1 MMTARQGLLPF
12 GELDDQQFEAFVLS
26 MLGSGI
32 SLEVIEPAA
41 KRSRESM
48 RGVRYRII
56 RATFFGGPGR
66 SGQRGIDIEATTETG
81 ATWVFQ
87 CKHYS
92 SPFGPGKAKS
102 AIAKAS
108 EEFPNAE
115 RYFLVLSGE
124 KSPEVRDEEKK
135 HRLWEIWGG
144 SELSNK
150 FFNEVDRTKQIEI
163 LQRVFPGRALDL
175 IARLYPLRDDLL
187 ISADRFFKGWLD
199 PKRIFNHRA
208 KLVGRQEVLRSLHEL
223 IRDPAVQ
230 AVILPAAGGVGKTR
244 LLRALGDTFAHE
256 HPEKRLF
263 FVDGEARADLGSN
276 VLRVARDGELVVV
289 QDDAHRAE
297 SLRSD
302 IFASIVEKHGK
313 MVLATR
319 PHAVDALRA
328 WLARVGVDVG
338 AIRVLPA
345 LGALTREERV
355 ALARACLPAGRQDWA
370 EALAEWAQGCTLIIT
385 VGAELIAQR
394 QWDPRAS
401 LTSEEFRRAVFDR
414 LEAESFARAVN
425 EAKMP
430 LARDILR
437 LLAVLAPWNEQ
448 VMPLD
453 RILVVLGGCAIR
465 DFQEIFDCLRAARF
479 LLQTRQG
486 WRVVPDL
493 FADHLVYR
501 GCYENDGKLTG
512 FAKRLQREIAANTT
526 VTVLRNLAE
535 AEWQAQLDNTHAE
548 SILEPFWRQMLKR
561 FEDANFVDRS
571 QILADWARFS
581 VLQPE
586 RSLCLARLAI
596 DLKTAPPPPSIY
608 RFIEHSDSMCSH
620 KKVLGALP
628 PLLEPIATYHAD
640 SRGAALDLL
649 WEVHKRLGGSDDA
662 ASDSA
667 LAAIG
672 SAARFRMRHPADAPL
687 GVVNWLAAKLEGPD
701 AGEFC
706 DHPSPA
712 LAVILKPIFEHEV
725 EDNFSDGHTLTVRSW
740 PLSVEKTRG
749 VRTRTLELLR
759 ALVIPRGEIATLN
772 ALGVLEAAIAFVR
785 LQSES
790 AVAAEYAAP
799 WLQERRNA
807 LAIVEHLVTVEQSP
821 RVLFRIGK
829 MLRPHTQYD
838 PQLDFRADCARV
850 LAKIP
855 DSPGLRLTRM
865 LLSNAWG
872 EFFDETPHEG
882 DWVKEAEKRAATEW
896 TLLSD
901 SVTSDILARYPTV
914 ETLLPFLSRTTAE
927 YDRAGMPPQ
936 GWELLNAIHRTQPGL
951 AADCVDSILAETTTP
966 IDRWWTALFAG
977 GRQFPDER
985 LVGWVHQ
992 AFQSDNSVRIRAMLS
1007 ILGWVGL
1014 GEIPSAVLSDI
1025 AAWARRLDDRELE
1038 IALENLKWRDERRT
1052 AVFNAILNN
1061 LNLPILSG
1069 KSLGRLAEALSN
1081 SSDLDGFSLPEDF
1094 VRRYIRELRRVDQID
1109 EFQGRPFFARLAEM
1123 EPRAFYD
1130 MLVGRI
1136 REKEAHRGEKR
1147 RYSPLR
1153 MVGSFPLEGL
1163 RSLPDYPSLAR
1174 GLFEALRTA
1183 NDHSQ
1188 YWWRLLFQDAVL
1200 RVSPLGLEFLKGWL
1214 PEVQTTKE
1222 LESLIKALHFD
1233 GSMIIFRESDFVRA
1247 ILQRV
1252 KQIAP
1257 SDFEMLQ
1264 SCLGDSAAPSMR
1276 GYTGHQLR
1284 PEFRYY
1290 QEEAAKAV
1298 AIHEKDADLASFYR
1312 AIMRIED
1319 MDAARHQR
1327 EAELDEAEWQ

>member
-1 MMTARQGLLPF
+1 MMTARQGLLPL
-12 GELDDQQFEAFVLS
+12 GELDDQQFESFVLS
-26 MLGSGI
+26 MLGSGL

-41 KRSRESM
+41 KGSGGSPRAM
-48 RGVRYRII
+48 RYRII
-56 RATFFGGPGR
+56 RAAFFGVPGR

-102 AIAKAS
+102 AIAKATR
-108 EEFPNAE
+108 EFPNAA
-115 RYFLVLSGE
+115 RYFLILSRE
-124 KSPEVRDEEKK
+124 PSPKVRDEEKR
-135 HRLWEIWGG
+135 HQLWQIWGG
-144 SELSNK
+144 SELSTK

-163 LQRVFPGRALDL
+163 LQRVFPGRASDL

-244 LLRALGDTFAHE
+244 LLRALGETFARE
-256 HPEKRLF
+256 HPEKRLY
-263 FVDGEARADLGSN
+263 FVDGDARADLGSN
-276 VLRVARDGELVVV
+276 VLRAARDGELVIV

-297 SLRSD
+297 SLRGD
-302 IFASIVEKHGK
+302 VFASIVEKHGK
-313 MVLATR
+313 LVLATR
-319 PHAVDALRA
+319 PHAVDALTA

-355 ALARACLPAGRQDWA
+355 ALARACLPAGRQEWA

-465 DFQEIFDCLRAARF
+465 DFQEIFDRLRAARL

-512 FAKRLQREIAANTT
+512 FARRLQREIAANTT
-526 VTVLRNLAE
+526 ITVLRNLAE
-535 AEWQAQLDNTHAE
+535 AEWQAQLDNPHAE
-548 SILEPFWRQMLKR
+548 SLLEPFWRQMLKR
-561 FEDANFVDRS
+561 FEEANFVDRS

-581 VLQPE
+581 ILQPD

-596 DLKTAPPPPSIY
+596 DLNTAPPPPPAYLLIG
-608 RFIEHSDSMCSH
+608 HSDSMFSH
-620 KKVLGALP
+620 KTVLEALP

-640 SRGAALDLL
+640 SRRAALDLL

-687 GVVNWLAAKLEGPD
+687 GVVNWLAAKLGGPA

-725 EDNFSDGHTLTVRSW
+725 EDNFSDGHTLTVRNW

-749 VRTRTLELLR
+749 VRNRTLELLR
-759 ALVIPRGEIATLN
+759 DRVMPRGEIAALN
-772 ALGVLEAAIAFVR
+772 ALGVLEAAVGFVR
-785 LQSES
+785 LRLGSE
-790 AVAAEYAAP
+790 VAAEYVAP

-807 LAIVEHLVTVEQSP
+807 LAMVEQLVTVEQYP

-829 MLRPHTQYD
+829 MLRPQTQYD

-855 DSPGLRLTRM
+855 DSPGLQLTRI

-882 DWVKEAEKRAATEW
+882 DWVKKAEKRAATEW
-896 TLLSD
+896 TLLGD
-901 SVTSDILARYPTV
+901 SAASEILARHPTV
-914 ETLLPFLSRTTAE
+914 GTLLPFLNRTVAD
-927 YDRAGMPPQ
+927 YDRVGMPPQ
-936 GWELLNAIHRTQPGL
+936 CWELLIAIQRAKPGL
-951 AADCVDSILAETTTP
+951 AAACVDAILAEPSTP

-992 AFQSDNSVRIRAMLS
+992 AFRSDNAARIRALLS

-1014 GEIPSAVLSDI
+1014 GEIPAAVLSDI
-1025 AAWARRLDDRELE
+1025 AAWARRLDDGRLE
-1038 IALENLKWRDERRT
+1038 TALEDLRWRDARK
-1052 AVFNAILNN
+1052 AAIFDVILNN
-1061 LNLPILSG
+1061 LDLPILSAS
-1069 KSLGRLAEALSN
+1069 SLSRLAEALSN
-1081 SSDLDGFSLPEDF
+1081 SSELDGFALPGDF
-1094 VRRYIRELRRVDQID
+1094 IRRYIRELRRVDQID
-1109 EFQGRPFFARLAEM
+1109 EFQDRPFFARLAEM
-1123 EPRAFYD
+1123 EPRAFCD

-1136 REKEAHRGEKR
+1136 REKEAHPDDRQR
-1147 RYSPLR
+1147 FSPLR
-1153 MVGSFPLEGL
+1153 MGGSFPLEGL

-1183 NDHSQ
+1183 DDHFQ

-1200 RVSPLGLEFLKGWL
+1200 RVSPLGLEFMKGWL
-1214 PEVQTTKE
+1214 PEVQTPRE
-1222 LESLIKALHFD
+1222 LERFIAALHFD
-1233 GSMIIFRESDFVRA
+1233 GSMIIFREPEFVRA

-1252 KQIAP
+1252 RQIAP
-1257 SDFEMLQ
+1257 SDFEMMQ
-1264 SCLGDSAAPSMR
+1264 SYLGNTAAPSIR
-1276 GYTGHQLR
+1276 GYVGHQLE
-1284 PEFRYY
+1284 PEFRYFR
-1290 QEEAAKAV
+1290 EEAAKAV

-1312 AIMRIED
+1312 AIMRSED
-1319 MDAARHQR
+1319 SDAARLKR